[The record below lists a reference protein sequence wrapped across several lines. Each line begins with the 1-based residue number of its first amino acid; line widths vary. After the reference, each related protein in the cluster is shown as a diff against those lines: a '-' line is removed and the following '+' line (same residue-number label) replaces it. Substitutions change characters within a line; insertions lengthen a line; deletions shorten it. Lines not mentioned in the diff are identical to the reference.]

1 MKKLNG
7 ILWCVALIVLG
18 LFFSLSAL
26 DVIAT
31 DIFFTGWWTL
41 FIIVPCLIGFITEKD
56 KTASFI
62 GLCVGVILLLC
73 ARKILSFA
81 IFWKLLVPAII
92 VIIGIR
98 LIIGSIIGRDDDKFK
113 RFKKEQNSKNGTAV
127 FSGCQMSFNGENF
140 NGADLTAVF
149 GGVECDLRGAIFDGD
164 KTLRATAI
172 FGGVDIIVPE
182 NVKVVINTTG
192 IFGGAEDKRHLKS
205 EGQYTL
211 YITAT
216 AVFGGVD
223 VK

>member
-1 MKKLNG
+1 
-7 ILWCVALIVLG
+7 
-18 LFFSLSAL
+18 
-26 DVIAT
+26 
-31 DIFFTGWWTL
+31 
-41 FIIVPCLIGFITEKD
+41 
-56 KTASFI
+56 
-62 GLCVGVILLLC
+62 
-73 ARKILSFA
+73 
-81 IFWKLLVPAII
+81 
-92 VIIGIR
+92 
-98 LIIGSIIGRDDDKFK
+98 
-113 RFKKEQNSKNGTAV
+113 
-127 FSGCQMSFNGENF
+127 MSFNGENF

-182 NVKVVINTTG
+182 NVKVVINTTD